1 MVEGENEAV
10 GRAVSLASADEI
22 AFGEGMKSSM
32 SSFVASNGFPGP
44 NVEFMDSNVMVAEL
58 AFSAVGV
65 VGLPPWLPR
74 ERNSTKDSGVRVLRL
89 PGLLLSRDGGDSSP
103 MLQHSPVSDEFDV
116 MASCWELF
124 PKLSPSRR
132 GGPSTDDRWASCGR
146 PADSFGWRVRRE
158 PAAKPT
164 AAAERAST
172 APERHNCATLVCTL
186 VATLAAIARSIFT

>member
-89 PGLLLSRDGGDSSP
+89 PGLLL
-103 MLQHSPVSDEFDV
+103 QHSPVSDEFDV

-146 PADSFGWRVRRE
+146 PADSFGWRARRE

-172 APERHNCATLVCTL
+172 APERHSCATLVCTL